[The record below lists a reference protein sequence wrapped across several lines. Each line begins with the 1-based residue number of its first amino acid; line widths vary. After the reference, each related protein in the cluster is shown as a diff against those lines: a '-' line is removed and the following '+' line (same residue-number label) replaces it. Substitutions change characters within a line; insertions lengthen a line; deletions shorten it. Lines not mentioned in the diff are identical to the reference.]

1 MSRRKQT
8 STKATS
14 KKPKL
19 SQKPLTP
26 VQKATRWLLT
36 PYRRLQQLRRRRP
49 HHSFKRTRRRDYHR
63 TLDLPGYFAF
73 THQVNRTL
81 FTHKK
86 LFITATLV
94 FGGLVLILGGLS
106 STETYNQ
113 IAESINDDAIEVGG
127 VVKAGLLAATII
139 ASGPSGEVQQVYV
152 ALAIIIVWLTT
163 VWLLREIFAGNKP
176 RFRDGLYSAGSPIMA
191 TVAVGLIIMVQLIPA
206 GLLALVYGALAQ
218 TSYIAEGLG
227 AFLFFTTAA
236 LVIVLT
242 LYWLTSTFFALIII
256 TLPGM
261 YPWRAVRAASDIV
274 LGRRLRI
281 LLRLLWL
288 GIGALI
294 IWTVVLIAA
303 VYVDQWL
310 RSQFEWVV
318 NIPLV
323 PALIVFLSIITT
335 IWVSTYVYMMYRM
348 AVADDAK

>member
-1 MSRRKQT
+1 
-8 STKATS
+8 
-14 KKPKL
+14 
-19 SQKPLTP
+19 
-26 VQKATRWLLT
+26 
-36 PYRRLQQLRRRRP
+36 
-49 HHSFKRTRRRDYHR
+49 
-63 TLDLPGYFAF
+63 
-73 THQVNRTL
+73 
-81 FTHKK
+81 
-86 LFITATLV
+86 
-94 FGGLVLILGGLS
+94 
-106 STETYNQ
+106 
-113 IAESINDDAIEVGG
+113 
-127 VVKAGLLAATII
+127 
-139 ASGPSGEVQQVYV
+139 
-152 ALAIIIVWLTT
+152 
-163 VWLLREIFAGNKP
+163 
-176 RFRDGLYSAGSPIMA
+176 
-191 TVAVGLIIMVQLIPA
+191 MVQLIPA